1 MEARFIILFPDDPG
15 EILSATPLIRCLR
28 TQVDGAQVF
37 PVVRESHQWL
47 LEFNPHL
54 EEQFI
59 YREKPEELLERLQDF
74 LPDYV
79 IDLDGTRAVRR
90 FKNRL
95 KVLDFTIR
103 KKGTADSWT
112 ARAFDTCKLFDVQDD
127 GRGLQFVPEPL
138 DPELLPSE
146 FLKGYV
152 VLSLDAPP
160 EGRKLTDDQIIELTV
175 MTEKPIVVTGGAG
188 DRNLA
193 NRISQSTGCAVFPTC
208 GDFTFSQIGSL
219 FGGSRGVVT
228 FDPFWNR
235 LTEAIGTGRVF
246 PGYDGNPANPKD
258 IALWARSLFSSKS

>member
-28 TQVDGAQVF
+28 TQVDGALVYS
-37 PVVRESHQWL
+37 VVKESHQWL
-47 LEFNPHL
+47 LESNPHL

-59 YREKPEELLERLQDF
+59 YREKPDELLDLLKDF
-74 LPDYV
+74 LPDYL
-79 IDLDGTRAVRR
+79 IDLNGTRDVRR

-95 KVLDFTIR
+95 KVLDFAIR
-103 KKGTADSWT
+103 KKGADDTWT
-112 ARAFDTCKLFDVQDD
+112 ARAFETCKLFDIQDD
-127 GRGLQFVPEPL
+127 GNGFQFEPVPL

-160 EGRKLTDDQIIELTV
+160 AGRNLTDDQIIELSV

-208 GDFTFSQIGSL
+208 GDFTLTQIGSL
-219 FGGSRGVVT
+219 VGSSRGAIV
-228 FDPFWNR
+228 FDPFWDR
-235 LTEAIGTGRVF
+235 LTQASGTGRKF
-246 PGYDGNPANPKD
+246 PGNDGDPANPKD